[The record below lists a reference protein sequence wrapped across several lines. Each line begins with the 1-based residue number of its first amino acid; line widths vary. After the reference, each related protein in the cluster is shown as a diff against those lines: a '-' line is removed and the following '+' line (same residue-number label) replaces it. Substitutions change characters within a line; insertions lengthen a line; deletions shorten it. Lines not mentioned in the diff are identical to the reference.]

1 MGLGISYGN
10 EFTNMGG
17 RYAMLTFIGMQFTG
31 AVIVK
36 LAGFLM
42 KTYSYEFLLYTTLT
56 LAAIQAIGFLGVT
69 KIGQSFLENEPTEMS
84 DDKEE
89 KENLKV

>member
-1 MGLGISYGN
+1 MSCKYRFHISFLIKILLKN
-10 EFTNMGG
+10 
-17 RYAMLTFIGMQFTG
+17 LTKNF
-31 AVIVK
+31 
-36 LAGFLM
+36 
-42 KTYSYEFLLYTTLT
+42 SLLYTTLT

-69 KIGQSFLENEPTEMS
+69 KIGQTFLENEPVEMS